1 MGKFFLLTLLLCSLL
16 TQAQN
21 LITHE
26 KKDSITV
33 ATNVCKKFYTNYC
46 NNILIFYKQQGNQ
59 ILLTI
64 DYPLIFRLSEELT
77 NNAVKE
83 ETTTIN
89 NIEFISK
96 INFGKLLFTLERQKS
111 DTTPIKVEMVNGIPT
126 PNFEQSIFNITKG
139 NSITSGGYY
148 LVYSKRLVILNGGI
162 IFTYNNSQGKYMD
175 NTECIF
181 DGVKYVY
188 KSNQWTKQ

>member
-1 MGKFFLLTLLLCSLL
+1 MKKLFLLTLLLCSLL

-33 ATNVCKKFYTNYC
+33 ATNVCKKFYADYC
-46 NNILIFYKQQGNQ
+46 NKILIFYKQQGNQ
-59 ILLTI
+59 ILLTNE
-64 DYPLIFRLSEELT
+64 YPLIFRLSEELT
-77 NNAVKE
+77 NNDAE
-83 ETTTIN
+83 EKTTTIN
-89 NIEFISK
+89 NMEFISS
-96 INFGKLLFTLERQKS
+96 INFGKLLFTLEQQKS
-111 DTTPIKVEMVNGIPT
+111 DTTPIKVEIVNGIPT
-126 PNFEQSIFNITKG
+126 PNTEQSTFNITKG
-139 NSITSGGYY
+139 NSITSSGYY

-162 IFTYNNSQGKYMD
+162 IFTNNDSQGKYLD

-181 DGVKYVY
+181 DGKKYVY

>member
-59 ILLTI
+59 ILLTN